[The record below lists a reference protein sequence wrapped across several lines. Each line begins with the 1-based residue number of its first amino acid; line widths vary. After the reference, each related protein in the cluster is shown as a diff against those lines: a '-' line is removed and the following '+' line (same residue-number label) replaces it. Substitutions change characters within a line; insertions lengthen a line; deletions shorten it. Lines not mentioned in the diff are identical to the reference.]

1 MPSLGG
7 RWSARGTS
15 RVGGT
20 AGLCV
25 LPVRS
30 AQPQTR
36 ARRRRLSTLWSRSPL
51 TPPTKGAASLGAA
64 EMGQATR
71 RELALGLR
79 SAEASL
85 AATRGRSRRR
95 RGGAGARETQRRR
108 LPSRSALGAL
118 DLLSRLGP
126 RAVTASMLRRSL
138 PFQPTLLAISSSN
151 ARALPTSPPARHAGR
166 QPSPADLV
174 GQAVRLRR
182 LPQASP
188 QVCKG
193 VAYCSKDCQV
203 CVASHPAGL
212 LPKRQASMIRPHAQD
227 ESIHAL
233 HAKARARMLMLAQ
246 GCESSR
252 LLLTRV

>member
-1 MPSLGG
+1 M
-7 RWSARGTS
+7 
-15 RVGGT
+15 
-20 AGLCV
+20 
-25 LPVRS
+25 
-30 AQPQTR
+30 
-36 ARRRRLSTLWSRSPL
+36 
-51 TPPTKGAASLGAA
+51 K
-64 EMGQATR
+64 R

-151 ARALPTSPPARHAGR
+151 ASPPARHAGR

-203 CVASHPAGL
+203 CVASRPACALSRPLAQETGKHDQATRTTREHACTACQGACAHADARSRLRIVSFASHACVACVRCLSLAPSRTL
-212 LPKRQASMIRPHAQD
+212 LPHTTNQIIRTSDNVRHPKP
-227 ESIHAL
+227 ETL
-233 HAKARARMLMLAQ
+233 HPKHQPLHCKPGTRKPKA
-246 GCESSR
+246 
-252 LLLTRV
+252 

>member
-15 RVGGT
+15 RVACPERAAAD
-20 AGLCV
+20 AGL
-25 LPVRS
+25 
-30 AQPQTR
+30 QPT
-36 ARRRRLSTLWSRSPL
+36 AEHAVVALYPHSTDQICC
-51 TPPTKGAASLGAA
+51 LGAA

-85 AATRGRSRRR
+85 AATRGRSRWR

-108 LPSRSALGAL
+108 LPSALGAL

-126 RAVTASMLRRSL
+126 RAETASMLRRSL
-138 PFQPTLLAISSSN
+138 PFLPTLLAISSSN
-151 ARALPTSPPARHAGR
+151 ARAQPTSPPARLAGR
-166 QPSPADLV
+166 RPSPADLA
-174 GQAVRLRR
+174 GQAVRLRG

-203 CVASHPAGL
+203 CVASHPACAL
-212 LPKRQASMIRPHAQD
+212 SRPLAQETGKHD
-227 ESIHAL
+227 QVTRTTMSAL
-233 HAKARARMLMLAQ
+233 HDKALARMLMLAQ
-246 GCESSR
+246 GCESFR
-252 LLLTRV
+252 LLLSRGEKVVYYET

>member
-1 MPSLGG
+1 M
-7 RWSARGTS
+7 
-15 RVGGT
+15 GGT

-36 ARRRRLSTLWSRSPL
+36 ARTRRLGTLWSRSPL

-166 QPSPADLV
+166 QLLPQLTLS
-174 GQAVRLRR
+174 VRLCDLSVADCRKPLHKCAR
-182 LPQASP
+182 ASP
-188 QVCKG
+188 T
-193 VAYCSKDCQV
+193 A
-203 CVASHPAGL
+203 P
-212 LPKRQASMIRPHAQD
+212 RT
-227 ESIHAL
+227 
-233 HAKARARMLMLAQ
+233 ARCA
-246 GCESSR
+246 
-252 LLLTRV
+252 

>member
-1 MPSLGG
+1 MGP
-7 RWSARGTS
+7 A
-15 RVGGT
+15 
-20 AGLCV
+20 
-25 LPVRS
+25 
-30 AQPQTR
+30 
-36 ARRRRLSTLWSRSPL
+36 ARR
-51 TPPTKGAASLGAA
+51 
-64 EMGQATR
+64 E
-71 RELALGLR
+71 LGLR

-151 ARALPTSPPARHAGR
+151 ARALPTARHAGR

-203 CVASHPAGL
+203 CVASHPASL
-212 LPKRQASMIRPHAQD
+212 LPKRQAGMIRPHAQD
-227 ESIHAL
+227 DSIHAL

-246 GCESSR
+246 GLRVVSFAS
-252 LLLTRV
+252 LTRV

>member
-1 MPSLGG
+1 MVSRTLGAAMPSLGG

-15 RVGGT
+15 RVACPERAAAD
-20 AGLCV
+20 AGLQPTAEHDV
-25 LPVRS
+25 VALYPHSTDQRS
-30 AQPQTR
+30 C
-36 ARRRRLSTLWSRSPL
+36 
-51 TPPTKGAASLGAA
+51 LGAA

-85 AATRGRSRRR
+85 AATRGRSRWR

-108 LPSRSALGAL
+108 LPSALGAL

-166 QPSPADLV
+166 QHSPADLA
-174 GQAVRLRR
+174 GQPAVRLRG

-203 CVASHPAGL
+203 CVASHPACAL
-212 LPKRQASMIRPHAQD
+212 SRP
-227 ESIHAL
+227 
-233 HAKARARMLMLAQ
+233 LAQ
-246 GCESSR
+246 ETGKHDQA
-252 LLLTRV
+252 TRTR

>member
-1 MPSLGG
+1 MVSPTLGAAMPSLGG

-15 RVGGT
+15 RVACPERAAAD
-20 AGLCV
+20 AGLQ
-25 LPVRS
+25 PT
-30 AQPQTR
+30 AQHAVVALYPH
-36 ARRRRLSTLWSRSPL
+36 STDQICC
-51 TPPTKGAASLGAA
+51 LGAA

-85 AATRGRSRRR
+85 AATRGRSRWR

-166 QPSPADLV
+166 QPSPADLA
-174 GQAVRLRR
+174 GQPAVRLRG

-203 CVASHPAGL
+203 CVASHPACAL
-212 LPKRQASMIRPHAQD
+212 SRP
-227 ESIHAL
+227 
-233 HAKARARMLMLAQ
+233 LAQ
-246 GCESSR
+246 ETGKHDHDTRSR
-252 LLLTRV
+252 

>member
-1 MPSLGG
+1 M
-7 RWSARGTS
+7 
-15 RVGGT
+15 

-25 LPVRS
+25 LLVRS

-36 ARRRRLSTLWSRSPL
+36 ARRRRLSSLWSRSTL
-51 TPPTKGAASLGAA
+51 TPPTKAAASLGAA
-64 EMGQATR
+64 EMGPAAR

-126 RAVTASMLRRSL
+126 RAETASMLRRSL
-138 PFQPTLLAISSSN
+138 PFLPTLLAISSSN
-151 ARALPTSPPARHAGR
+151 ARAQPTSPPARLAGR
-166 QPSPADLV
+166 RPSPADLA
-174 GQAVRLRR
+174 GQAVRLRG

-203 CVASHPAGL
+203 CVASHPACAL
-212 LPKRQASMIRPHAQD
+212 SRPLAQETGKHD
-227 ESIHAL
+227 QVTRTTMSAL
-233 HAKARARMLMLAQ
+233 HDKALARMLMLAQ
-246 GCESSR
+246 GCESFR
-252 LLLTRV
+252 LLLSRGEKVVYYET